1 MLRVASILT
10 ICAHKIFLYSPS
22 GCAHIVGEKQS
33 TVMPDNVI
41 QTEPRR
47 RLRKPTNVSLP
58 PALVAEAAALKIN
71 LSRACEA
78 GLAEAV
84 AEARRNQWLEA
95 NREALDFWNDEID
108 RKGLP
113 LDAFRQ
119 F

>member
-1 MLRVASILT
+1 
-10 ICAHKIFLYSPS
+10 
-22 GCAHIVGEKQS
+22 
-33 TVMPDNVI
+33 MPDHL
-41 QTEPRR
+41 TRPELKR

-78 GLAEAV
+78 GLVEAV
-84 AEARRNQWLEA
+84 AEARRKEWLEA

-108 RKGLP
+108 RNGLP

>member
-1 MLRVASILT
+1 
-10 ICAHKIFLYSPS
+10 
-22 GCAHIVGEKQS
+22 
-33 TVMPDNVI
+33 MPDQN
-41 QTEPRR
+41 TPPEPRG

-58 PALVAEAAALKIN
+58 PALVAEATALNIN

-84 AEARRNQWLEA
+84 ATARRDQWLEA

>member
-1 MLRVASILT
+1 
-10 ICAHKIFLYSPS
+10 
-22 GCAHIVGEKQS
+22 
-33 TVMPDNVI
+33 MPDQNI
-41 QTEPRR
+41 PAGPSR

-78 GLAEAV
+78 GLTEAV
-84 AEARRNQWLEA
+84 AEARRKQWLEA
-95 NREALDFWNDEID
+95 NRESLDFWNQEID
-108 RKGLP
+108 RAGLP